1 MSKTQSK
8 TANVEDNKKVLYWTS
23 YDYKE
28 LWILTR
34 KDWDKYLAIHDALAD
49 NHYNSIIT
57 WNDYKKLLNDDYG
70 FDQLYNAW
78 LDQIDSRNIVENF
91 RELVKK
97 IHKGI
102 DISDEKDY
110 EEIKWLNIHLD
121 SPMPELSK
129 FIGWYIDSYLANHPG
144 YFLYDSLPQ
153 DICEEYWVVDQDYLD
168 WEKKDE
174 IFEKLKSRGY
184 KLIETYVLPF

>member
-1 MSKTQSK
+1 MSKTHSK
-8 TANVEDNKKVLYWTS
+8 TTNVEDNKKVLYWTT

-97 IHKGI
+97 SIR
-102 DISDEKDY
+102 
-110 EEIKWLNIHLD
+110 
-121 SPMPELSK
+121 
-129 FIGWYIDSYLANHPG
+129 
-144 YFLYDSLPQ
+144 
-153 DICEEYWVVDQDYLD
+153 V
-168 WEKKDE
+168 
-174 IFEKLKSRGY
+174 
-184 KLIETYVLPF
+184 